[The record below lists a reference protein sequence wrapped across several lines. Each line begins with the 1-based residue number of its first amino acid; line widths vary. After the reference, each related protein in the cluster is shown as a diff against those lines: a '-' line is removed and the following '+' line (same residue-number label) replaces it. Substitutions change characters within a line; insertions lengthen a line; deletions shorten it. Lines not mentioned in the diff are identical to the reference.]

1 MAVQVQYRFG
11 TTAQHAT
18 FTGGPQE
25 ISVDT
30 TKNTLVVHDNSTAG
44 GHPLAKENLSNVPTL
59 VGATASVAG
68 TTGKIP
74 APAAGDQGKV
84 LYGNGTWGSL
94 PPSIVEIQTYS
105 TTAVTLALTD
115 AEKYLRFTNA
125 AAKTLT
131 VPTNA
136 TVAFPIGTT
145 ISGISTTAAQLTFAP
160 SAGVTLNT
168 PETLRLRAKAF
179 TSFVLTKVGTNEW
192 DIAGDL
198 EQA

>member
-1 MAVQVQYRFG
+1 MAVQVQYRYG

-30 TKNTLVVHDNSTAG
+30 TKNTLVVHDNTTAG
-44 GHPLAKENLSNVPTL
+44 GHPLARENLSNVPTL

-68 TTGKIP
+68 TSGKIP
-74 APAAGDQGKV
+74 VPQAGDQAKYLSGA
-84 LYGNGTWGSL
+84 GTWTAL
-94 PPSIVEIQTYS
+94 PSYIVEIQAYS

-125 AAKTLT
+125 SAKTLT
-131 VPTNA
+131 IPTNA

-145 ISGISTTAAQLTFAP
+145 ISGISTTTGQLTVAGA
-160 SAGVTLNT
+160 SGVTVNT
-168 PETLRLRAKAF
+168 PETLRLRPKAF
-179 TSFVLTKVGTNEW
+179 VSFVLTKVATDTW
-192 DIAGDL
+192 DLAGDL
-198 EQA
+198 EQV